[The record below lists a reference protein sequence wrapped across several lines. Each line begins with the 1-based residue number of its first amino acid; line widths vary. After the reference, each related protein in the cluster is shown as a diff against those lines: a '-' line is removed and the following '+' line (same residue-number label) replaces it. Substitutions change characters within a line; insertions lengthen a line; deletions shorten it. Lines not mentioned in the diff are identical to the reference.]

1 VYGVVMTDK
10 TLIIRPQPDADRDVA
25 GLARYA
31 VPAVAIPV
39 MQAITMPVTWPE
51 PGRFQGIVLTSR
63 HAVDR
68 LQAAPDAAAWRD
80 LPVFAVGHATAA
92 AAAAAGFGPIITG
105 PGNGAGLVPVIAT
118 YFGSTP
124 ALDQPRLVWP
134 GAVDIGF
141 DMVAALAPYGIQ
153 LDPVVVYQMAP
164 RPDVSD
170 TIRAEL
176 ATVQDGALVAM
187 SARSVNLW
195 RDAMDAAG
203 RGPDRIS
210 LIAGSDAIAAA
221 AGDGWRETFVARYPR
236 RSRLLAIA
244 VMRYRRDA
252 RLTAG

>member
-1 VYGVVMTDK
+1 MTDK

-187 SARSVNLW
+187 SARSVSLW

>member
-1 VYGVVMTDK
+1 MTDK

-39 MQAITMPVTWPE
+39 MQAITMPVTWPDA
-51 PGRFQGIVLTSR
+51 GRFQGIVLTSR

-105 PGNGAGLVPVIAT
+105 PGNGAGLVPVIAA
-118 YFGSTP
+118 YFGSTSAP
-124 ALDQPRLVWP
+124 DQPRLVWP

-141 DMVAALAPYGIQ
+141 DMVAALAPYGIR

-187 SARSVNLW
+187 SARSVSLW

>member
-1 VYGVVMTDK
+1 MTDT

-25 GLARYA
+25 CLARYE
-31 VPAVAIPV
+31 VPAVAVPV
-39 MQAITMPVTWPE
+39 MQTAAMPVTWPD

-63 HAVDR
+63 HAVDQ
-68 LQAAPDAAAWRD
+68 LHAAPDAAAWRD

-92 AAAAAGFGPIITG
+92 AAAAAGFRHIITG
-105 PGNGAGLVPVIAT
+105 PGNGAGLVPVIAA

-124 ALDQPRLVWP
+124 ITDQPLLVWP
-134 GAVDIGF
+134 GAANIGF
-141 DMVAALAPYGIQ
+141 DMAAALAPYGIR

-164 RPDVSD
+164 RPDVLD
-170 TIRAEL
+170 AIRAVL
-176 ATVQDGALVAM
+176 APYQDGALVAM
-187 SARSVNLW
+187 SARSVSLW

-210 LIAGSDAIAAA
+210 IIAGSDAIAAA
-221 AGDGWRETFVARYPR
+221 AGDGWREIFVARYPR

-252 RLTAG
+252 G